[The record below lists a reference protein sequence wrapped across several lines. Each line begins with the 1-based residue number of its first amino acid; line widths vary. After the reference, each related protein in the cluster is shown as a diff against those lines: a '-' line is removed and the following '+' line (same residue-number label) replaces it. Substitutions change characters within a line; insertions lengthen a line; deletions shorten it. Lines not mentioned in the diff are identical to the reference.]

1 LIADLTS
8 VKPIKLPDTMQL
20 ASSIV
25 SGRSAYASNARIEIE
40 FRPFLLLQIKKKL
53 LPFAINLVVPLAKS
67 RVIIAGFTK
76 NLP

>member
-1 LIADLTS
+1 
-8 VKPIKLPDTMQL
+8 
-20 ASSIV
+20 V

-40 FRPFLLLQIKKKL
+40 FRPFLVLQIKKKL

-76 NLP
+76 KSPLETVMLKSKAPLPRNRYKSAH